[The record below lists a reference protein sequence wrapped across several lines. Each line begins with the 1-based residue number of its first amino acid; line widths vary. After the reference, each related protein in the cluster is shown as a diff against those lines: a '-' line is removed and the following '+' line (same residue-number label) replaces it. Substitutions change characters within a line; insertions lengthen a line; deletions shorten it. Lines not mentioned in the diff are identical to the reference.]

1 MIRYI
6 FQLHYQCQLINQLV
20 LYCHVPVIIN
30 TEHIYIK
37 ILSHL
42 FTFNLLFYS
51 LPSYYYNKN
60 DVTSVLSPIKYEWRI
75 VWLLGYYVIITCTF
89 CHIFHEYYQHRLWHL
104 SWKMKPAENESFP
117 ERFSRLFLQQI
128 IRDYEDVLRVY
139 ILIRVVVVTPILN
152 MVRCNEPVG
161 T

>member
-20 LYCHVPVIIN
+20 LYCPVPVIIN

-60 DVTSVLSPIKYEWRI
+60 DVTSVLSPIKYE
-75 VWLLGYYVIITCTF
+75 
-89 CHIFHEYYQHRLWHL
+89 
-104 SWKMKPAENESFP
+104 
-117 ERFSRLFLQQI
+117 
-128 IRDYEDVLRVY
+128 
-139 ILIRVVVVTPILN
+139 
-152 MVRCNEPVG
+152 
-161 T
+161 